1 MLSIGLDVTTCIWT
15 MLKPL
20 RDNHNLPLRDWTT
33 IMRTLYIQV
42 DQGFSQNM
50 ISLVE
55 GLISVTSGELYIK
68 VACSCE

>member
-1 MLSIGLDVTTCIWT
+1 
-15 MLKPL
+15 
-20 RDNHNLPLRDWTT
+20 
-33 IMRTLYIQV
+33 MRTLYIQV

-55 GLISVTSGELYIK
+55 GLVSVTSGELYIK